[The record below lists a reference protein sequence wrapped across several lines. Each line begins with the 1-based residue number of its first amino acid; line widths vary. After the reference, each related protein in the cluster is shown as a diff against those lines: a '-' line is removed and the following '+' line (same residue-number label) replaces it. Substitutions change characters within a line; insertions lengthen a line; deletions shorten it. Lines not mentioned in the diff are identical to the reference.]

1 MKLLRAKVLL
11 PAVCSSLLFLLPTVV
26 SAAET
31 TATTATATGAT
42 TPSLAPM
49 LLYQTN
55 VKGLLVWGRYSN
67 VQDARVARLP
77 GTIGITVVN
86 KDIRLPEGSVY
97 LN

>member
-1 MKLLRAKVLL
+1 
-11 PAVCSSLLFLLPTVV
+11 
-26 SAAET
+26 
-31 TATTATATGAT
+31 
-42 TPSLAPM
+42 
-49 LLYQTN
+49 
-55 VKGLLVWGRYSN
+55 